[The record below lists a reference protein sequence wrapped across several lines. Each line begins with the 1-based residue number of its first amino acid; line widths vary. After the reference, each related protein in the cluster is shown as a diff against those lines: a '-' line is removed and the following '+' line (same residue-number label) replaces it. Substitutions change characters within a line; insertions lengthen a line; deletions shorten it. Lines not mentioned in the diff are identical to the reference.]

1 MNFFYIDIL
10 SSTITSNLDSMPFF
24 AHNQEIVANSID
36 AAILLHE
43 HWKLMILQLKPP
55 KLQCISTQFNAQYSQ
70 YLIIEL
76 LNYLIYFFHQYDIVM
91 RSSSTIMMAFVA
103 IHLIGILSHIGN
115 SLCILET
122 ISSISSSHW
131 STQIEHIAAP
141 SYIKIVVTETKNVME
156 WFWQITKSK
165 TKEIRQS

>member
-1 MNFFYIDIL
+1 
-10 SSTITSNLDSMPFF
+10 
-24 AHNQEIVANSID
+24 
-36 AAILLHE
+36 
-43 HWKLMILQLKPP
+43 MILQLKPP
-55 KLQCISTQFNAQYSQ
+55 NLLCISTQFNAQYSQ

-91 RSSSTIMMAFVA
+91 RSSSTIAFVA

-122 ISSISSSHW
+122 ISSIPSSHW

-141 SYIKIVVTETKNVME
+141 SDIKIVLTETKNVME
-156 WFWQITKSK
+156 
-165 TKEIRQS
+165 